1 MRITRLLVPTVVLA
15 AATAAPASACI
26 TVGVY
31 QDNPVRSLPAL
42 RRQTG
47 PGVDA
52 ISTYL
57 TAGTP
62 LPAQLI
68 STANRYHARLVVTWE
83 PDSGKDGANQPKFRL
98 TAITKGRYD
107 ASLRA
112 LVKQLGRV
120 RSGAVLRPMPEMNTP
135 WYAWSGAVNG
145 NSAARYIA
153 AWRHVHAVV
162 KHARHGQRIQLLW
175 APYTQ
180 SIPDTG
186 GNQIGD
192 YFPGASQVDL
202 VGASGYN
209 FGTTGSLSWTD
220 PTTLFSSAYQT
231 IEAMVAKPFWIAE
244 TASTATGGDKAQW
257 IESLASL
264 PATSMPK
271 LAGVLWYD
279 IAEPSGDFTI
289 GGSAV
294 TSAFRTLLKEAC
306 R

>member
-1 MRITRLLVPTVVLA
+1 MRITRLLVPTAVLA

-62 LPAQLI
+62 LPAKLI

-112 LVKQLGRV
+112 LVKQLSE
-120 RSGAVLRPMPEMNTP
+120 SGAARC
-135 WYAWSGAVNG
+135 
-145 NSAARYIA
+145 SARCP
-153 AWRHVHAVV
+153 R
-162 KHARHGQRIQLLW
+162 
-175 APYTQ
+175 
-180 SIPDTG
+180 
-186 GNQIGD
+186 
-192 YFPGASQVDL
+192 
-202 VGASGYN
+202 
-209 FGTTGSLSWTD
+209 
-220 PTTLFSSAYQT
+220 
-231 IEAMVAKPFWIAE
+231 
-244 TASTATGGDKAQW
+244 
-257 IESLASL
+257 
-264 PATSMPK
+264 
-271 LAGVLWYD
+271 
-279 IAEPSGDFTI
+279 
-289 GGSAV
+289 
-294 TSAFRTLLKEAC
+294 
-306 R
+306 